1 MDPSGSH
8 TSDCWHG
15 TAALSCSCGNGSF
28 GTHRFVALQLPLLL
42 VNITCGKLDGVGMI
56 RNVKISI
63 TGNTWR
69 TFD

>member
-1 MDPSGSH
+1 M
-8 TSDCWHG
+8 
-15 TAALSCSCGNGSF
+15 
-28 GTHRFVALQLPLLL
+28 
-42 VNITCGKLDGVGMI
+42 TCKKLDGVGMI